1 MSLKINERSNE
12 VLSLKRQLECMKE
25 IYEGGNQSPELE
37 HRFKPRTSTSP
48 LWWSD
53 GGGMKTKHMH
63 FESVRQL
70 PTSSTPS
77 FHHIKN

>member
-1 MSLKINERSNE
+1 MSMKINERSNE

-48 LWWSD
+48 L
-53 GGGMKTKHMH
+53 
-63 FESVRQL
+63 
-70 PTSSTPS
+70 
-77 FHHIKN
+77 